1 VIEIRDAEPSEYATV
16 GELTVAAYALLPV
29 DHLWGGYAA
38 DIRDTAAR
46 AELTEIIVGTLDGE
60 LAGAVTYV
68 PDATSPWSEWSEPG
82 EAQFRLLAVAGAAR
96 RQGVGEGLTRECI
109 RRAGGAGRPIVIH
122 TSRWL
127 TTAHR
132 IYARLGF
139 ERRPDRDVPYAV
151 WNSPPVADLPLEWIG
166 EPFLAYSWRAESG

>member
-1 VIEIRDAEPSEYATV
+1 VIEIRDAEPSEYAAV

-38 DIRDTAAR
+38 EIRDTAAR
-46 AELTEIIVGTLDGE
+46 AQRADIIVGALDGE
-60 LAGAVTYV
+60 LVGAVTYV

-82 EAQFRLLAVAGAAR
+82 EAQFRLLAVARAAR
-96 RQGVGEGLTRECI
+96 GHGVGEGLTRECI
-109 RRAGGAGRPIVIH
+109 RRAGAAGQPLVIY
-122 TSRWL
+122 TSKWL

-132 IYARLGF
+132 IYSRLGF
-139 ERRPDRDVPYAV
+139 ERQADRDVSYAE

-166 EPFLAYSWRAESG
+166 EPFLAYSWRAASG